1 MAPIYE
7 KVKTTIDEVAK
18 AGSYTVILPGSALI
32 YVDTAQVKD
41 IAPEVKS
48 KLGVTTPAAQ

>member
-18 AGSYTVILPGSALI
+18 AGGYTVILPGGALI
-32 YVDTAQVKD
+32 YVDPAQVKD
-41 IAPEVKS
+41 IAPEVKA